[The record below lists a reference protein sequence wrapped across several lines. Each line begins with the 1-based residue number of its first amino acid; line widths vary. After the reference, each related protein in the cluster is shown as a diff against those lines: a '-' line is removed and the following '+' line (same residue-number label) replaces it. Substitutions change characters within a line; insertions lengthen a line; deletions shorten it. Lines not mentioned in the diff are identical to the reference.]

1 MWVLVLPAVVLAV
14 STLPGRRPT
23 LEDLL
28 ASAPGVMLAL
38 LPGQRPALEDMLRLV
53 PALMPTVVT
62 PELGPAI
69 WTLAVE
75 PAVP

>member
-1 MWVLVLPAVVLAV
+1 MPAAVLAV
-14 STLPGRRPT
+14 S
-23 LEDLL
+23 
-28 ASAPGVMLAL
+28 MLAL
-38 LPGQRPALEDMLRLV
+38 LVGQRPALEDLLRLV